1 MVLAS
6 EAGTCPSNYYS
17 YESRTKMPNLE
28 TLSKIAEALQVH
40 ISVLFRDLEDTP

>member
-1 MVLAS
+1 
-6 EAGTCPSNYYS
+6 
-17 YESRTKMPNLE
+17 MPNLE